1 MKSHQQ
7 HQPMAAI
14 NQLPR
19 NYPQKGAWRLTELLN
34 QEHSV
39 EELGFQS
46 SLDPAVV
53 ALMKVEKVYRGRENF
68 YELVEHKMRT
78 RGGRVV
84 SVESHHP

>member
-14 NQLPR
+14 NQLPH

-39 EELGFQS
+39 EGLGFQL

-53 ALMKVEKVYRGRENF
+53 ALMKVEKVYRVHENF
-68 YELVEHKMRT
+68 YELVVHKMRKRDD
-78 RGGRVV
+78 RGV
-84 SVESHHP
+84 SVKSHHP